1 MYDYMDFHFGA
12 IEEDRLTLLQ
22 AYQILHDVIPT
33 MSPLSGTFFA
43 DIFKKLKKPSRV
55 KYRNSELLKEQ
66 SGIRESDP
74 QTRKE
79 NWEPFLLH
87 RLDVDDA
94 MI

>member
-1 MYDYMDFHFGA
+1 MYDYMNFHFGA

-43 DIFKKLKKPSRV
+43 DIFNKLKKQGRV
-55 KYRNSELLKEQ
+55 KYRHSELLKEQ
-66 SGIRESDP
+66 SAITENDS

-79 NWEPFLLH
+79 N
-87 RLDVDDA
+87 
-94 MI
+94 